1 MSVISE
7 LIFNIAGRGGE
18 TIKDLAVQSGC
29 KMNMVQDGMYANA
42 PEKPLRMHGTPFQIQ
57 KARELVSGI
66 IQQQQVRGILGFQ
79 LKIYP
84 KYSHVWS

>member
-1 MSVISE
+1 MS
-7 LIFNIAGRGGE
+7 NITGRGGE

-66 IQQQQVRGILGFQ
+66 IQQQQVCYLSWVSVVSWV
-79 LKIYP
+79 L
-84 KYSHVWS
+84 STLT